1 MFVWSVWASWSLV
14 GSNRCTNWHSSSD
27 KPQLGSPG
35 PPKWGVCGEKRTR
48 VKISP
53 RPRVHYAE
61 KFENAA
67 LFLRL
72 DLLSTMIRHQ
82 NRALFLRLDLLS
94 TVTRHENTAL
104 FLRLDLLSTIT
115 RHENTALL
123 LRLHLLSTIIRHESQ
138 RNLKTL
144 SLYFS
149 VDGKHFANGTFQK

>member
-1 MFVWSVWASWSLV
+1 MGSFSLSRYNVYVHSLVNLAIKKPIVSKLYVSVWSVWASWSLV

-72 DLLSTMIRHQ
+72 DLLST
-82 NRALFLRLDLLS
+82 
-94 TVTRHENTAL
+94 
-104 FLRLDLLSTIT
+104 IT

-149 VDGKHFANGTFQK
+149 VDGKHFANRTFQK